1 MSKQVK
7 VKFKTMDGVNSVTVT
22 RKQYTHIRQ
31 HSNDKIEDNY
41 LSLLHEMCLNGNG
54 TEKDC
59 KRFCELSGINISEF
73 ECKEVEKTITGQIRM
88 IDLYIYNY
96 DKYYFYRDV
105 AKAYYSKISKIVNLF
120 PAKIS
125 YETSPI
131 FIDRFKDIIMNGGHY
146 YHRMPESIYINDF
159 IDNNNKTCNR
169 KNPLDYDALSTKY
182 YNYPM
187 IHWIDIDIN
196 LFCESICEVLNKSYS
211 EIFEEVTV

>member
-96 DKYYFYRDV
+96 DKYYFYKDV
-105 AKAYYSKISKIVNLF
+105 AKTYYSKISKIVNLF
-120 PAKIS
+120 PGKS
-125 YETSPI
+125 YATYPC
-131 FIDRFKDIIMNGGHY
+131 FIDRFENIIMYGGY
-146 YHRMPESIYINDF
+146 RYREMAKSIYINDF
-159 IDNNNKTCNR
+159 IDNNNEIYNR
-169 KNPLDYDALSTKY
+169 KNALDYDALSTKY
-182 YNYPM
+182 YNFP
-187 IHWIDIDIN
+187 IVSWIDIDIN